1 MSDLSSPPHSERPE
15 PSSGG
20 NAAVLAPI
28 LILATIVRT
37 WGITFGLPNSDV
49 RPDETTMI
57 QISLGMLFGGLNPR
71 FFHWPSLEFYVLAV
85 LYRIAFEVAH
95 FRGVFHLKFDMFQDA
110 MANPGPYLL
119 VPRAISV
126 AAGVATVWL
135 VYRVT
140 RELFDKATALVAAFF
155 IAVAYLHVRD
165 SHFGVT
171 DVPMTAL
178 AMAALLFLSRAVAD
192 PMPLRRW
199 AVAGVMVGLTAST
212 KYNGG
217 VLVAVGLVAA
227 AIGARAPHEPWSGRN
242 AARSA
247 ATFLAAALLGFVAGT
262 PFSVLAYP
270 AFLEGLRFESQH
282 LATGHGIQLGYGW
295 MYHAIFSLRYGLGVP
310 MLVAAVAGIPILA
323 ARSWRKAALVCT
335 FPVLYY
341 LLLGRGTTVFVR
353 YMTPVVPFLCITA
366 AVSVIAVSRK
376 LSARSPQAWV
386 WIAAVAA
393 ILIALPSIQRVMAF
407 DNFLT
412 KTDTRVLAT
421 RWLDPRIE
429 PSEWVSETPD
439 AILHPKWGRPR
450 TLRVAHFDADRHLF
464 LSDNGDVVVPQWIVV
479 ATSPLTVYTTVPAD
493 LVPLI
498 ESSYSA
504 VATFSSTEGPESSSV
519 FDQQD
524 KFFLPYADFS
534 ARLGP
539 GPDIH
544 IYRRLP
550 DSR

>member
-1 MSDLSSPPHSERPE
+1 MANKRAGTDFREVAALS
-15 PSSGG
+15 
-20 NAAVLAPI
+20 
-28 LILATIVRT
+28 LILALGAVVRM
-37 WGITFGLPNSDV
+37 WGITFGLPKSDV

-57 QISLGMLFGGLNPR
+57 QVSLGMLFGGLNPR

-95 FRGVFHLKFDMFQDA
+95 FRGVFHLKFEMFQDA

-126 AAGVATVWL
+126 AAGVTTVWL

-178 AMAALLFLSRAVAD
+178 AIAALPFLSRAVVD
-192 PMPLRRW
+192 PIHLRRW

-212 KYNGG
+212 KYSGG
-217 VLVAVGLVAA
+217 VLVAVGLVSAT
-227 AIGARAPHEPWSGRN
+227 IGARVPHEPWSGRN
-242 AARSA
+242 AARAA

-270 AFLEGLRFESQH
+270 AFIEGLRFNSQH
-282 LATGHGIQLGYGW
+282 LATGHGIQLGHGW
-295 MYHAIFSLRYGLGVP
+295 IYHAMFSLRYGLGAP
-310 MLVAAVAGIPILA
+310 LLIAGIAGIPILA
-323 ARSWRKAALVCT
+323 ARSWRTAALVCT

-353 YMTPVVPFLCITA
+353 YMTPVLPFLCITA
-366 AVSVIAVSRK
+366 AVAVMALARK
-376 LSARSPQAWV
+376 LFARSPQAWA

-407 DNFLT
+407 DNLLT

-439 AILHPKWGRPR
+439 AILHPIWGRPQS
-450 TLRVAHFDADRHLF
+450 LRAAHFDSERHRF
-464 LSDNGDVVVPQWIVV
+464 VSDQGEVVVPEWIVL
-479 ATSPLTVYTTVPAD
+479 ATSPLTVYTTVPDALLPIID
-493 LVPLI
+493 
-498 ESSYSA
+498 SSYSA
-504 VATFSSTEGPESSSV
+504 VATFSSTEGPESSSA

-524 KFFLPYADFS
+524 KFFLPYADFN
-534 ARLGP
+534 ARLCP
-539 GPDIH
+539 GPDIR
-544 IYRRLP
+544 IYRRFP
-550 DSR
+550 QGR

>member
-1 MSDLSSPPHSERPE
+1 MSVQSPSPRLNRPE
-15 PSSGG
+15 RSPGVS
-20 NAAVLAPI
+20 AVLLP
-28 LILATIVRT
+28 LILVLGAVVRA
-37 WGITFGLPNSDV
+37 WGITFGLPSSDV

-57 QISLGMLFGGLNPR
+57 HVSLGMLFAGLNPR

-126 AAGVATVWL
+126 AAGVTTVWL

-140 RELFDKATALVAAFF
+140 RELCDKATALVAAFF
-155 IAVAYLHVRD
+155 MAVAYLHVRD

-178 AMAALLFLSRAVAD
+178 AVAALLFLSRAVAD
-192 PMPLRRW
+192 PIPLRRW

-227 AIGARAPHEPWSGRN
+227 AIGAGAPREPASTRN
-242 AARSA
+242 AARAA

-262 PFSVLAYP
+262 PFAVLAYP
-270 AFLEGLRFESQH
+270 AFIEGLRFNSHH

-295 MYHAIFSLRYGLGVP
+295 IYHAMFSLRYGLGTP
-310 MLVAAVAGIPILA
+310 LLIAAVAGIPILA
-323 ARSWRKAALVCT
+323 ALSWRKAALVCT

-353 YMTPVVPFLCITA
+353 YMIPVVPFLCITA
-366 AVSVIAVSRK
+366 SVAIMALARK
-376 LSARSPQAWV
+376 LSARSPQAWA
-386 WIAAVAA
+386 WIAAVVA
-393 ILIALPSIQRVMAF
+393 ILIALPSIQRVWAF
-407 DNFLT
+407 DSLLT

-450 TLRVAHFDADRHLF
+450 TLGVAHFDTDRRLF
-464 LSDNGDVVVPQWIVV
+464 LSDSGDVVVPQWLVV

-493 LVPLI
+493 LVPII

-504 VATFSSTEGPESSSV
+504 VATFSSTEGPESSSA

-524 KFFLPYADFS
+524 KFFLPYTDFR

-539 GPDIH
+539 GPDIR

-550 DSR
+550 DRQ